1 VSPGRMAAELETVLE
16 RQVAAE
22 QHAAAVEA
30 VDWGAYRACRVCR
43 VELGRPC
50 RSASGRVVDGRPD
63 GIATELEHPH
73 VARER
78 RTGR

>member
-1 VSPGRMAAELETVLE
+1 VNAGPMAPELEPVLE
-16 RQVAAE
+16 RAVAEE
-22 QHAAAVEA
+22 QHAAAVAA
-30 VDWGAYRACRVCR
+30 VDWSAYRACSVCR

-50 RSASGRVVDGRPD
+50 RSASGRIVGGQPD

-73 VARER
+73 VARKL